1 MGKIY
6 IVLVWCHTMWY
17 IVRGGWK
24 IGWSRLVPWY
34 GVSVWYHGVISYCMV
49 QYGVILCGMVWCRMV
64 TVWHNIWCNVLVYV
78 LLQYGAVWY
87 GLVEYGMIWYN
98 VLVWFG

>member
-24 IGWSRLVPWY
+24 IGRSRLVPW
-34 GVSVWYHGVISYCMV
+34 
-49 QYGVILCGMVWCRMV
+49 YGVILCGMVWCCMV
-64 TVWHNIWCNVLVYV
+64 TVWHNIWCNVLV
-78 LLQYGAVWY
+78 
-87 GLVEYGMIWYN
+87 
-98 VLVWFG
+98 